1 MGVRGT
7 RRSRLALA
15 GFAIGLAGAAA
26 GLAAGYIRW
35 GVPPNWY
42 AARDIAKLP
51 PGPETELVQYGYQL
65 VTNTQRH
72 LGPDVADPKLRFAGN
87 NLACADCHLRAGLQP
102 FAAPFVST
110 FTSFPLMVD
119 DRVITLKQRINGCM
133 TRSMNGRA
141 MPTDGR
147 EMTALLAYIRFLG
160 NGAPTGIRVPGMG
173 LRPIPPP
180 VLQPSVEHGRRV
192 YAVQCAKCHG
202 ADGQGRQRSAQPLEG
217 FEDPP
222 LWGGGSF
229 NSTAG
234 MAQLTLAAAFVHANM
249 PLGVD
254 QGAAPLSSQD
264 AWDVAAFLTSQP
276 RPIGPPRH

>member
-1 MGVRGT
+1 MPLAI
-7 RRSRLALA
+7 SPNCRLVL
-15 GFAIGLAGAAA
+15 
-26 GLAAGYIRW
+26 
-35 GVPPNWY
+35 
-42 AARDIAKLP
+42 
-51 PGPETELVQYGYQL
+51 ETELIQYGYQL